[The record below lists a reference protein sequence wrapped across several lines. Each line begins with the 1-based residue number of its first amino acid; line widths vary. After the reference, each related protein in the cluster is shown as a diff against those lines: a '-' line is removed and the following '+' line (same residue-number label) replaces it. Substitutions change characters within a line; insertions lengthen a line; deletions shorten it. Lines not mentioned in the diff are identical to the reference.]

1 MATEMSTNFPERS
14 PASAVPHGGD
24 IVATARKLGCRI
36 SELIDLSS
44 NLTPLG
50 MPPALRQL
58 LAEHLDEAGC
68 LPETGSETLRQLFA
82 SRHGHSSREV
92 LVGNGTTE
100 FIFAVPAAMP
110 LRRGLIVNP
119 TYGDYRLA
127 SDWAGLAVQSFLLL
141 PEENF
146 RLDFNRLAAALTGGE
161 IVFICNPNNPTAVLT
176 PTAELHHFITGH
188 PDSLFLVD
196 ESYLPFTREQ
206 SLLELPLLPNL
217 LILSSYSKI
226 YGIPGLRLGFLT
238 ATDANMTRLAAR
250 RKPWGVNRL
259 AQVAGEFLV
268 RNGEDFRQ
276 QALNFLDEHRPA
288 MAAAF
293 DSILGVRVFPGA
305 ANFILC
311 RLQGKIPVAELHRLL
326 LEQYRI
332 MIRNCGDFQG
342 LDGSYFRVSLKAG
355 SSMRL
360 LPEAIQ
366 KIMEKDGK
374 PLPG

>member
-1 MATEMSTNFPERS
+1 MVSEMNTNFPERS
-14 PASAVPHGGD
+14 PASAIIHGGD

-36 SELIDLSS
+36 ADLVDLSS

-50 MPPALRQL
+50 MPAALRQV
-58 LAEHLDEAGC
+58 LAEHLDEVGC
-68 LPETGSETLRQLFA
+68 MPEPGSETLRGLFA
-82 SRHGHSSREV
+82 SHHGRSPREV

-100 FIFAVPAAMP
+100 FIFAIPAAMP
-110 LRRGLIVNP
+110 LRRAIIVNP

-127 SDWAGLAVQSFLLL
+127 SDWAGLAVQGFLLRQ
-141 PEENF
+141 EENF
-146 RLDFNRLAAALTGGE
+146 RLELTRLAGALTGGE
-161 IVFICNPNNPTAVLT
+161 IVFICNPNSPTGVLT
-176 PTAELHHFITGH
+176 PTAELHHFIAAR

-238 ATDANMTRLAAR
+238 GAVENMTCLAAR
-250 RKPWGVNRL
+250 SKPWGVNRL

-268 RNGEDFRQ
+268 RNGEDCRQ
-276 QALNFLDEHRPA
+276 QALSFLDEYRPA
-288 MAAAF
+288 MAAA
-293 DSILGVRVFPGA
+293 LGRIPGVQVFPGA

-311 RLQGKIPVAELHRLL
+311 RLQGKITVAELHRLL

-332 MIRNCGDFQG
+332 MIRNCTDFEG
-342 LDGSYFRVSLKAG
+342 LDGSYFRISLKAG
-355 SSMRL
+355 SSMQI

-366 KIMEKDGK
+366 KITGEGW
-374 PLPG
+374 